1 MISTKFQSFSTVQS
15 QNFNIF
21 QLEIIDACVEYIEHL
36 QHQLF
41 LRCNPS
47 DQQQQQQQQQ
57 QQHVGALEES
67 SQNEINFFVRQQ
79 TSRHQRNFANIR
91 QNLRLR

>member
-1 MISTKFQSFSTVQS
+1 VQS

-47 DQQQQQQQQQ
+47 DQQQQQ

>member
-47 DQQQQQQQQQ
+47 DQQQ
-57 QQHVGALEES
+57 HVGALEES

-91 QNLRLR
+91 QNLRLRWKKFNLN

>member
-1 MISTKFQSFSTVQS
+1 VQS
-15 QNFNIF
+15 QNFIIF

-47 DQQQQQQQQQ
+47 DQQQQQ